1 MLLFL
6 FRFFFIACFENF
18 DKRNFLII
26 AKMDIKS
33 VQKAMEQLKAAKA
46 EIEKLQKQKE
56 LAMENVKRARSA
68 ADTAQ
73 S

>member
-1 MLLFL
+1 
-6 FRFFFIACFENF
+6 
-18 DKRNFLII
+18 
-26 AKMDIKS
+26 MDIKS

>member
-1 MLLFL
+1 MLAL
-6 FRFFFIACFENF
+6 
-18 DKRNFLII
+18 KTSTHHNFLII

-56 LAMENVKRARSA
+56 LAMENVKRARSS